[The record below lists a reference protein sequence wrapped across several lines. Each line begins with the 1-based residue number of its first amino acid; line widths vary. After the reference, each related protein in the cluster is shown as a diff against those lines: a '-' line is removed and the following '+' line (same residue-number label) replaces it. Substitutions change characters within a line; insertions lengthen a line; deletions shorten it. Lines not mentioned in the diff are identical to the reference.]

1 MDDERDLEARLQN
14 LLAKRGQELV
24 KGLVEEV
31 SNLHR
36 EIVALKRELGALG
49 DYQAMRDRWLEVDGA
64 TVARAARLPTVVT
77 VEADH
82 LLPARDG
89 FYTMEYTDV
98 GRPFRWTG
106 PSAQF
111 SFDVFIDRRA
121 GVDLKLEALSCI
133 DFEQQKDVMLVVD
146 GAPVPVDLVPAGT
159 GFDLTAQLPPRDDA
173 RSSNIVFVLPAALTP
188 PGGHDPRPMGLAFSR
203 LSLVARGAAAA

>member
-24 KGLVEEV
+24 RGLVEEV
-31 SNLHR
+31 SSLHR
-36 EIVALKRELGALG
+36 EIVALKRELGALI

-64 TVARAARLPTVVT
+64 TTRVVRLPAAVT
-77 VEADH
+77 IEADH
-82 LLPARDG
+82 LLRTRDG
-89 FYTMEYTDV
+89 FYALEYTDV
-98 GRPFRWTG
+98 GKPFRWTG

-111 SFDVFIDRRA
+111 SFDIFIDRRA

-133 DFEQQKDVMLVVD
+133 DFERQKDVMLVVD
-146 GAPVPVDLVPAGT
+146 GVPVPVELTPAGE
-159 GFDLTAQLPPRDDA
+159 GFDLVSELPPRSDG

-188 PGGHDPRPMGLAFSR
+188 PDGNDPRPMGIAFARMTLA
-203 LSLVARGAAAA
+203 ARDIASG